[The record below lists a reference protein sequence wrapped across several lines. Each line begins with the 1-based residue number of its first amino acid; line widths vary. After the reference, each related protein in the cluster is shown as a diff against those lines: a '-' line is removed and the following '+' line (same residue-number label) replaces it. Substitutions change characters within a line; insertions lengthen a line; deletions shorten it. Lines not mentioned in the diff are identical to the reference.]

1 MHRFDLV
8 LDVVSLPSLAPTQIN
23 CASQSLARL
32 LLLTGIVSRERSLTP
47 SEKCSSVLGAVARIE
62 HVSVQNVDTRL

>member
-1 MHRFDLV
+1 MRRCDHV
-8 LDVVSLPSLAPTQIN
+8 LDVVLLMSFAPAQIN

-32 LLLTGIVSRERSLTP
+32 LLLTGIAGRECSLTP

-62 HVSVQNVDTRL
+62 HVSMQNMDTRL